1 MRKLGYVTLEHCP
14 ITMNQSSVVSDA
26 CDRMRDYRAGAVL
39 VTDDAGEL
47 VGVFTGRDAV
57 CRVVAQRRDPHATP
71 LKAVMTSN
79 PTTLSTDQTTMDAL
93 RLMREGGFRHLPL
106 LQHRRI
112 VGLISRGDFH
122 SADQRPLEEERDPW
136 EHLR

>member
-14 ITMNQSSVVSDA
+14 ITMDQSAVVADA
-26 CDRMRDYRAGAVL
+26 CDRMRDGRAGAVL
-39 VTDDAGEL
+39 GTDEKGQL

-57 CRVVAQRRDPHATP
+57 CRVLAQRRDAHATA
-71 LKAVMTSN
+71 LGMVMTAN
-79 PTTLSTDQTTMDAL
+79 PTTMSTDQTTMDAL

-106 LQHRRI
+106 LKHGRI
-112 VGLISRGDFH
+112 IGLISRGDFH
-122 SADQRPLEEERDPW
+122 GVEQRPLEEERDLW